1 MVTIEKFSVDLKM
14 LYILFISVFLISLIC
29 QLYLIL
35 IVFSK
40 IILHKD
46 SNLHYLSKDSVS
58 LIVCAHNEYENLKE
72 LIPLL
77 IAQKVSNL
85 ELIIVDDRSED
96 NTYSLL
102 KELSSRYTGKIR
114 AIHIPNQIEGYNPK
128 KYALTQGI
136 LAAKNAV
143 ILLTDADCRPNSREW
158 ITEMMAA
165 FDEKSEIVLGFSP
178 YFKQKGI
185 LNAFIQYETFYT
197 AIQYLSL
204 TLSGMP
210 YMGVGRNMAYK
221 KSLFINQQGL
231 KKYQHITGGDDDL
244 FINQVAKPNN
254 VSIRIH
260 PKSQVYSI
268 PKKNWVSWYRQ
279 KIRHL
284 SVSKHYH
291 LSSKI
296 VLGIVNASQ
305 VLFWFSF
312 LIIIFA
318 VPNGM
323 MMNFLIVGFIL
334 RIITLWGVFV
344 KINQKIQAQV
354 YSICIPV
361 FDFLYV
367 LYIFIFG
374 VIALSKKHVQWN

>member
-1 MVTIEKFSVDLKM
+1 M
-14 LYILFISVFLISLIC
+14 LYLLFITIFIISLIC

-40 IILHKD
+40 ILLHED
-46 SNLHYLSKDSVS
+46 SNLQYFSRDSVS
-58 LIVCAHNEYENLKE
+58 LVICAHNEYENLKE
-72 LIPLL
+72 LVPLL
-77 IAQKVSNL
+77 MSQKEPNL

-96 NTYSLL
+96 NTSSLL
-102 KELSSRYTGKIR
+102 EEFSQHYSDNIRILHISSQVK
-114 AIHIPNQIEGYNPK
+114 GYNPK
-128 KYALTQGI
+128 KYALKQGI
-136 LAAKNAV
+136 LAASYEI
-143 ILLTDADCRPNSREW
+143 ILLTDADCRPNSNEW
-158 ITEMMAA
+158 VAEMMAG
-165 FDEKSEIVLGFSP
+165 FDEMSEIVLGFSP

-197 AIQYLSL
+197 AVQYLSL

-244 FINQVAKPNN
+244 FINQVAKPKN

-260 PKSQVYSI
+260 PKSHMYSI

-284 SVSKHYH
+284 SVSKHYN

-296 VLGIVNASQ
+296 ILGIINASQ
-305 VLFWFSF
+305 ILFWFSF

-318 VPNGM
+318 VPHGELT
-323 MMNFLIVGFIL
+323 NFLIAGFIL
-334 RIITLWGVFV
+334 RIITLWGVFM

>member
-1 MVTIEKFSVDLKM
+1 M
-14 LYILFISVFLISLIC
+14 ILDTLLVSVFIFSLIC

-40 IILHKD
+40 ILLYKKP
-46 SNLHYLSKDSVS
+46 NLQYFGQKSVS
-58 LIVCAHNEYENLKE
+58 LIICAHNEYENLKE
-72 LIPLL
+72 LMPLL
-77 IAQKVSNL
+77 LGQKEANL

-96 NTYSLL
+96 NTQVLLQEYS
-102 KELSSRYTGKIR
+102 KQYPKKIR
-114 AIHIPNQIEGYNPK
+114 VIHIKDKKNGFHPK

-136 LAAKNAV
+136 FAASHEI
-143 ILLTDADCRPNSREW
+143 ILLSDADCRPVSAYW
-158 ITEMMAA
+158 VAEMWAA
-165 FDEKSEIVLGFSP
+165 FEENIEIVLGFSP
-178 YFKQKGI
+178 YFKQKGV

-204 TLSGMP
+204 TLAGKP

-221 KSLFINQQGL
+221 KSLFLNQQGL
-231 KKYQHITGGDDDL
+231 EKHQHITGGDDDL
-244 FINQVAKPNN
+244 FVNQAAKPKC

-268 PKKNWVSWYRQ
+268 PKKSWGSWYRQ

-284 SVSKHYH
+284 SVSKHYNI
-291 LSSKI
+291 SSKI
-296 VLGIVNASQ
+296 FLGVINASQ
-305 VLFWFSF
+305 VLFWLSF

-318 VPNGM
+318 HPHKEF
-323 MMNFLIVGFIL
+323 MNLFLGCFIL
-334 RIITLWGVFV
+334 RISALWGIFAM
-344 KINQKIQAQV
+344 INQKIQAQV

>member
-1 MVTIEKFSVDLKM
+1 MVEIEICSGDLKM
-14 LYILFISVFLISLIC
+14 LYILLISVFIISLIC

-40 IILHKD
+40 ILLHKD
-46 SNLHYLSKDSVS
+46 SNLQYFGSDSVS
-58 LIVCAHNEYENLKE
+58 LIVCAHNEYANLKE

-77 IAQKVSNL
+77 MGQKVPNL

-96 NTYSLL
+96 NTYALL
-102 KELSSRYTGKIR
+102 KEFSSHYAGKIR
-114 AIHIPNQIEGYNPK
+114 VIHIPNLVEGYNPK

-136 LAAKNAV
+136 LAARNKI
-143 ILLTDADCRPNSREW
+143 ILLTDADCRPSSSDW
-158 ITEMMAA
+158 VTEMMAA
-165 FDEKSEIVLGFSP
+165 FDGNSEIVLGFSP

-296 VLGIVNASQ
+296 ILGIVNASQ

-318 VPNGM
+318 VPHGVLM
-323 MMNFLIVGFIL
+323 KFLIIGFTL
-334 RIITLWGVFV
+334 RIITLWGVFM